1 MQRLAW
7 QTAYLMNAT
16 GNFKKNIKPTDLYQ
30 SVFDKDEDQEDL
42 SLDKDGAIE
51 QREQLVKELLASFGQ
66 TM

>member
-30 SVFDKDEDQEDL
+30 SVFDRDEDQEDL

>member
-30 SVFDKDEDQEDL
+30 SIFDKDEDQENI

-66 TM
+66 IM